1 MSVLAEGAVRPLPFR
16 FDPEWTVRT
25 EDHPW
30 AQTPDATAGNNGLVY
45 LLTREPGAIRAFDA
59 KTGTHVTSF
68 GEGVLS
74 PRPHGLTFG
83 RDGLLYVADSPHHVV
98 RVFTVDGEQVAVIG
112 SAHQPSASG
121 ADYDLEINFQ
131 WRSVRRGAPPFNR
144 PAKVA
149 STLDGG
155 VLVADGYANARV
167 HRFTADHRLVASWG
181 EPGIGLGQFNNVH
194 SVTALADGRVLA
206 ADREGDRLQVFSADG
221 DFLDVW
227 AQPRRPTAVVED
239 PHGRVLVTE
248 LGRAAGEDTARRGV
262 VPAAE
267 PAAVRVVD
275 GSGNLLYYGTSF
287 PGGPAFAGPHSISLA
302 PDGTVYVADLAAGVV
317 LRALPADNGVPA

>member
-1 MSVLAEGAVRPLPFR
+1 MSVLTEAAVRPLPFR

-25 EDHPW
+25 ADHPW
-30 AQTPDATAGNNGLVY
+30 AQTPDATAGDNGLVY
-45 LLTREPGAIRAFDA
+45 LLSREPGAIQVFDA
-59 KTGTHVTSF
+59 KTGAYVRGF
-68 GEGVLS
+68 GENVIS

-98 RVFTVDGEQVAVIG
+98 RVFTVDGAQVAVVG
-112 SAHQPSASG
+112 TPHQPSASG
-121 ADYDLEINFQ
+121 ADYDIEINFQ

-149 STLDGG
+149 STVDGG
-155 VLVADGYANARV
+155 LLVADGYANARL

-181 EPGIGLGQFNNVH
+181 EPGTGLGQFNNVH
-194 SVTALADGRVLA
+194 SVAALADGRVLA

-227 AQPRRPTAVVED
+227 TQFRRPTAIIED
-239 PHGRVLVTE
+239 AHGRILATE
-248 LGRAAGEDTARRGV
+248 LGRAAGERTARRGV

-287 PGGPAFAGPHSISLA
+287 DDGPTFAGPHSISLA
-302 PDGTVYVADLAAGVV
+302 PDGTVYVADLSAGVV
-317 LRALPADNGVPA
+317 LRAVPTEHGVIA